1 MIGSMG
7 MKKLL
12 IVGIVCLAL
21 GVLSLLIAVFSRF
34 SYYHV
39 MDGSSELYTAL
50 HRRMIVFGV
59 IGLVLAVIG
68 AVCLIIRS
76 KTA

>member
-1 MIGSMG
+1 MG

-39 MDGSSELYTAL
+39 MDGSSGLYTAL

>member
-1 MIGSMG
+1 MD

-12 IVGIVCLAL
+12 IVGIVCLVIGAL
-21 GVLSLLIAVFSRF
+21 CLLFALLSRF

-39 MDGSSELYTAL
+39 LDGSSELYAAL
-50 HRRMIVFGV
+50 HRRMIVFGA

-68 AVCLIIRS
+68 AVCLIVRS
-76 KTA
+76 RTA